1 MMSIKKIIIGM
12 IILLFLC
19 LATFLYSCNLLLK
32 ETNKVGL
39 KNVIEQFWE
48 GEKK

>member
-1 MMSIKKIIIGM
+1 MSIKKIMICM
-12 IILLFLC
+12 IIFLFL
-19 LATFLYSCNLLLK
+19 LLGVLSYSCSRLLK